1 MLDLLKVAK
10 NISGVT
16 YINVPQRA
24 NGHWVVEICTP
35 TSDYLHFTTEE
46 RADEAYA
53 HLTSLRDKVL
63 KKEK

>member
-1 MLDLLKVAK
+1 MLDILKVIK
-10 NISGVT
+10 NITKVT
-16 YINVPQRA
+16 YINDPERS
-24 NGHWVVEICTP
+24 NGHWVIEVCNP